1 MRSIKE
7 YSVIVDGFRF
17 VPGALYVLEF
27 PNRVDFRRFIFEF
40 DSVGRDGERVR
51 IMHRNK
57 WTRDG
62 KVRVCNGVEC
72 LVTLPDSEEL
82 EFSKCKEIVDW
93 DYL

>member
-17 VPGALYVLEF
+17 VPGGLYVLEF

-72 LVTLPDSEEL
+72 LVTLPDCEEL
-82 EFSKCKEIVDW
+82 EFSKCKEIIDW
-93 DYL
+93 DNL